1 MTKFLKIVFQIV
13 MLYVLYRIGEWI
25 ADAFNLIIP
34 GSVIGMV
41 LLIILLFTRL
51 LKVEWI
57 EEGAGFMVKHL
68 PFFFIPAF
76 IGLMV
81 YYKIFAG
88 KGFLLLIIVIF
99 STVLVMVVSG
109 LIGERFK
116 HREERVQ

>member
-1 MTKFLKIVFQIV
+1 MAKFLKIVFQIG
-13 MLYVLYRIGEWI
+13 MLYVLYRAGEWI
-25 ADAFNLIIP
+25 TDTLNLVIP
-34 GSVIGMV
+34 GSVIGMI

-88 KGFLLLIIVIF
+88 KGFLLLFIVLF
-99 STVLVMVVSG
+99 STVLVMVASG
-109 LIGERFK
+109 LIGELFK
-116 HREERVQ
+116 RREE

>member
-1 MTKFLKIVFQIV
+1 MAKFLKIVFQIGI
-13 MLYVLYRIGEWI
+13 LYVLYRAGEWI
-25 ADAFNLIIP
+25 TDTLNLVIP
-34 GSVIGMV
+34 GSVIGMI

-76 IGLMV
+76 IGMMV

-88 KGFLLLIIVIF
+88 EGFLLLIIVIF
-99 STVLVMVVSG
+99 STVLVVLVSG
-109 LIGERFK
+109 LIGELFQR
-116 HREERVQ
+116 REG

>member
-13 MLYVLYRIGEWI
+13 MLYVLYLIGEWI

-116 HREERVQ
+116 HREE